1 MFYVLFFIFSAKI
14 VWEYNLSKRIGQ
26 MGEMYRRKRFLYV
39 QNGFLMGKFRGL
51 FNQQFFPMVWNENLI
66 VSSIFEQNIYNEKLW

>member
-1 MFYVLFFIFSAKI
+1 
-14 VWEYNLSKRIGQ
+14 